1 MTEPLSALKL
11 NFQLETDDGK
21 ADLDQSA
28 TVVQETVSALPGVDE
43 ADAHAAG
50 ATRMVDPVSIGAIV
64 LGVRFAV
71 KNADDIVASLTDLV
85 KQIKELGRELGLPR
99 LMIWLHREKVD
110 VTDLTPEQ
118 IRELAAKAS
127 PAGN

>member
-85 KQIKELGRELGLPR
+85 KQVKELGRELGLPR

>member
-1 MTEPLSALKL
+1 MTEPFSALKL

-28 TVVQETVSALPGVDE
+28 AVVQETVSALPGVDE

-99 LMIWLHREKVD
+99 LMIWLHRDKVD

-127 PAGN
+127 PAES

>member
-50 ATRMVDPVSIGAIV
+50 ATRLIDPVSIGAI
-64 LGVRFAV
+64 LLTVRFAV

>member
-1 MTEPLSALKL
+1 LKL
-11 NFQLETDDGK
+11 NFQLETDDGE
-21 ADLDQSA
+21 ADLDHSA
-28 TVVQETVSALPGVDE
+28 VVVRDTVSALPGVDG

-50 ATRMVDPVSIGAIV
+50 ATRMLDPVTIGAVV

-71 KNADDIVASLTDLV
+71 KNADDIVASLNDLV

-110 VTDLTPEQ
+110 VNDLTPEQ
-118 IRELAAKAS
+118 LQELVAKAS
-127 PAGN
+127 PGAS

>member
-11 NFQLETDDGK
+11 NFQLETEDGK
-21 ADLDQSA
+21 ADLDHSA
-28 TVVQETVSALPGVDE
+28 AVVKDTVSALPGVDE

-71 KNADDIVASLTDLV
+71 KNADDIVASLNDLV

-110 VTDLTPEQ
+110 VNDLTPEQ
-118 IRELAAKAS
+118 LQELAAKAS
-127 PAGN
+127 PAGS

>member
-50 ATRMVDPVSIGAIV
+50 ATRLIDPVSIGAI
-64 LGVRFAV
+64 LLTVRFAV
-71 KNADDIVASLTDLV
+71 KNADDIVASLDDLV
-85 KQIKELGRELGLPR
+85 KHLKDLGRELGLPR

>member
-1 MTEPLSALKL
+1 MAGELSGLKL
-11 NFQLETDDGK
+11 DFQFETDDRA
-21 ADLDQSA
+21 ADLHQSA
-28 TVVQETVSALPGVDE
+28 ATVKDTVSALPGVTG

>member
-71 KNADDIVASLTDLV
+71 KNADDIVASLDDLV
-85 KQIKELGRELGLPR
+85 KHLKDLGRELGLPR
-99 LMIWLHREKVD
+99 LMIWLHRKEVD
-110 VTDLTPEQ
+110 VNDITPEQ
-118 IRELAAKAS
+118 LEELAAKLRAAQS
-127 PAGN
+127 

>member
-1 MTEPLSALKL
+1 MTEPLGALKL

-21 ADLDQSA
+21 ADLAHSA
-28 TVVQETVSALPGVDE
+28 AVVQDTVSALPGVDE
-43 ADAHAAG
+43 ADAHAAW

-71 KNADDIVASLTDLV
+71 KNADDIVASLNDLV

-110 VTDLTPEQ
+110 VNDLTPEQ
-118 IRELAAKAS
+118 LQELVAKAS
-127 PAGN
+127 PAGS